1 MENET
6 CWYVR
11 SWIIE
16 LRMET
21 RIKYFHHKLFQ
32 MEKKKLCQEL
42 EGQKGNWKA
51 GKSEVAP
58 Y

>member
-1 MENET
+1 
-6 CWYVR
+6 
-11 SWIIE
+11 
-16 LRMET
+16 MET